1 MSTKHQWELVIFCL
15 WLQLMLMILNVEFF
29 VDDQMKVKEHIS
41 TMYRHCASKCRT
53 CPVSGFVPNWMW
65 LSSVHKVSELLH
77 FYQPKEKISLFSM
90 FNTCSIFA
98 CLAYLIEGEQ
108 SLQVHLE
115 HNMIETYF
123 LLSWIFNV
131 CQLIY

>member
-1 MSTKHQWELVIFCL
+1 MVKVLANVNQASVGTCYILFVVTVNAYDFECWIFC
-15 WLQLMLMILNVEFF
+15 WRPDEG
-29 VDDQMKVKEHIS
+29 KRAHIH
-41 TMYRHCASKCRT
+41 YRHCASKCRT

-98 CLAYLIEGEQ
+98 CLA
-108 SLQVHLE
+108 
-115 HNMIETYF
+115 
-123 LLSWIFNV
+123 
-131 CQLIY
+131 